1 MTAIKRSVPARVII
15 ANVATITGVTQA
27 NVEKV
32 LRMTAH
38 HTTQLLVDNDI
49 VWLPHLGKVYTQD
62 IPAREGRNPATG
74 GRMTIP
80 AKRRVKFFPA
90 KAIRDALL

>member
-1 MTAIKRSVPARVII
+1 MI